1 MFNVLDKITALRE
14 ERGWTSYRLAKL
26 SGIPQSTISTWYRKN
41 LMPPIDKLEII
52 CQTFG
57 ITLSDFF
64 NDTDMPVSMTP
75 EEKNMLKNWN
85 LLTPSQRQA
94 VLNIVELLL
103 TEE

>member
-1 MFNVLDKITALRE
+1 MESKENQNLFNVLDKISELRK

-64 NDTDMPVSMTP
+64 NETDMSVPCLRKKKTC
-75 EEKNMLKNWN
+75 
-85 LLTPSQRQA
+85 
-94 VLNIVELLL
+94 
-103 TEE
+103 